1 MITPWSLGAR
11 IRRKAWAWFL
21 AYLFIGG
28 SITLLAFMAW
38 QDFPNVVRAIQ
49 GVVR

>member
-1 MITPWSLGAR
+1 MICPWELGAR

-28 SITLLAFMAW
+28 SIALLATWAW
-38 QDFPNVVRAIQ
+38 QDWPNVVRAIR
-49 GVVR
+49 GG